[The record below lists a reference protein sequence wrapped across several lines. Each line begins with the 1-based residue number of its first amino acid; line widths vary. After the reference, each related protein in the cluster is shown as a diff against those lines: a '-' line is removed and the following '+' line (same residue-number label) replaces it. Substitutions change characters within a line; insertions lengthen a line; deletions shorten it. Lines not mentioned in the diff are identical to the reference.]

1 MSRFSLSSLLLSA
14 SAGFLFT
21 SCATDTKVSGED
33 TGLQMDTLDE
43 DGDPGFDWPDDDQ
56 DNEGDDRDDDNTGAS
71 NMAPTIIITAPA
83 DGDVFETGEEIT
95 FLATVSDDHDGM
107 SDIDIEWHSDV
118 VGMLNDDPSGSTEII
133 FTTDDLDPGR
143 HVISFEATDSE
154 GAFSSSTVMI
164 TVEGENSGEDDEDD
178 EDDTPIDPDDTD
190 GDGWTIEE
198 GDCDDNNWWAF
209 PGAEEYC
216 DGVDNDC
223 DGNTDENFWDDY
235 ESNNVLGAA
244 VDLGEI
250 DYDGVT
256 GERYAVDLA
265 GLTLHEEGDEDW
277 FRFDADDEYYD
288 DIDITISY
296 SGSAD
301 AVVIMQ
307 LYKLDWDSTVP
318 WDEVIGSGTLELI
331 EYGSTWD
338 SGEDNW
344 AIRILPFDAAGAD
357 CSVPYSLRIE
367 A

>member
-1 MSRFSLSSLLLSA
+1 
-14 SAGFLFT
+14 
-21 SCATDTKVSGED
+21 
-33 TGLQMDTLDE
+33 
-43 DGDPGFDWPDDDQ
+43 
-56 DNEGDDRDDDNTGAS
+56 
-71 NMAPTIIITAPA
+71 
-83 DGDVFETGEEIT
+83 
-95 FLATVSDDHDGM
+95 
-107 SDIDIEWHSDV
+107 
-118 VGMLNDDPSGSTEII
+118 
-133 FTTDDLDPGR
+133 
-143 HVISFEATDSE
+143 
-154 GAFSSSTVMI
+154 MI

-288 DIDITISY
+288 DIDITITY